1 MKRSITNDQLW
12 NINRDIQRMN
22 KEFPA
27 IAFFLGDKFFR
38 FYNSK
43 DNKFLMDVINK
54 RISELQKKYVVH
66 DSEDVAQ
73 RVEPGNEQSEWLFL
87 ESAIAPDGQ
96 LITGDQVKQAYY
108 KEAGEFLSRS
118 VDIQV

>member
-12 NINRDIQRMN
+12 QINRDIQKLNRDS
-22 KEFPA
+22 PA

-38 FYNSK
+38 FVNSK
-43 DNKFLMDVINK
+43 DNKFLMSVINK
-54 RISELQKKYVVH
+54 KVYEIQKKYVVH
-66 DSEDVAQ
+66 NDADEPQ
-73 RVEPGNEQSEWLFL
+73 RVDPANENSEWLFL

-96 LITGDQVKQAYY
+96 LITGDQVKEQYY
-108 KEAGEFLSRS
+108 KEAGDFLNRS